1 LRLKKSIKSKGII
14 IVVSISSLLFV
25 NRIAHSEEKRT
36 FKPELNINLMVGY
49 RFMNVG
55 DLNTYLKSYDKFLT
69 ETSSYQGGQIN
80 TLHDFPEAGLAVSWD
95 LSSQWAIEAELDFLS
110 KKKESSFD
118 FTEDVLPYP
127 YYREYYI
134 EQKIKVWPLT
144 LRGRYLVLS
153 GPKLQLSLN
162 LGLTY
167 SISKCYLSV
176 WESSP
181 LMPPP
186 VLYSVKSHGPG
197 LIGGIGLEHKLN
209 SFLALI
215 VEAQGRYSKLRK
227 LKGTTSGAVED
238 GEGALYI
245 GEKYNSQYDRFEPC
259 LITSSSMPASDEFR
273 NMRKAALDLSG
284 FSLKL
289 GFRIRLF

>member
-1 LRLKKSIKSKGII
+1 
-14 IVVSISSLLFV
+14 
-25 NRIAHSEEKRT
+25 
-36 FKPELNINLMVGY
+36 
-49 RFMNVG
+49 
-55 DLNTYLKSYDKFLT
+55 
-69 ETSSYQGGQIN
+69 
-80 TLHDFPEAGLAVSWD
+80 
-95 LSSQWAIEAELDFLS
+95 
-110 KKKESSFD
+110 
-118 FTEDVLPYP
+118 
-127 YYREYYI
+127 
-134 EQKIKVWPLT
+134 
-144 LRGRYLVLS
+144 
-153 GPKLQLSLN
+153 
-162 LGLTY
+162 
-167 SISKCYLSV
+167 
-176 WESSP
+176 
-181 LMPPP
+181 MPPP

-245 GEKYNSQYDRFEPC
+245 GEKYNSQYDWFEPC